1 MSSSGIT
8 VSSALKILY
17 STAQLP
23 CSSRSTLSRAKIM
36 RDEAPCSNDSQKKT
50 TKKPKIT
57 TVSILSRTMRV

>member
-1 MSSSGIT
+1 MSNNGTT
-8 VSSALKILY
+8 VSIALKILY
-17 STAQLP
+17 TTAQLP
-23 CSSRSTLSRAKIM
+23 CNSRSTLSRAKMI